1 MKRWYLFSGIL
12 AALLGLL
19 VIIFPAFWIKLVV
32 VILGLAAIAYG
43 IYSLKITKVIS
54 DELNYRRTILIK
66 SIVSIVA
73 GLMAVL
79 FPLAIGGAAW
89 TAMIWLLIF
98 YLLISAAAGFYAAA
112 LLKDSGVERKRY
124 IIENLLLLACAVILI
139 LISPR
144 SLGNAIIRLI
154 GIVVLVAGL
163 ALILFDVF
171 SARGKVEVIIKD
183 ERPVAEEETVNHDGD
198 AAVDS
203 SSNDADLY
211 QGGGSLPL
219 APKSSLTVVAPPS
232 AGSGTATTVRS
243 GLVRYPLS

>member
-32 VILGLAAIAYG
+32 VILGLAAIVYG

-124 IIENLLLLACAVILI
+124 IIENLLLLAAAVVLI

-171 SARGKVEVIIKD
+171 SARGEVQVIIKD

-203 SSNDADLY
+203 SSNDADL
-211 QGGGSLPL
+211 
-219 APKSSLTVVAPPS
+219 
-232 AGSGTATTVRS
+232 
-243 GLVRYPLS
+243 